1 MSRFRVADCR
11 SRVETKPSE
20 SAPRVNAIPNSEE
33 REFQMTSQQL
43 SVKVAINSRRL
54 VLERTDKIFSNL
66 TEEQLLKEVAP
77 GKNRLIY
84 LWRHLTASQDAMF
97 PIFVLGPRLHPGTR

>member
-11 SRVETKPSE
+11 SRVETKPTE

-43 SVKVAINSRRL
+43 SVKVAINSWRL

-66 TEEQLLKEVAP
+66 TEEQLLTEVAP
-77 GKNRLIY
+77 GKNRLTYRWGHI
-84 LWRHLTASQDAMF
+84 TASHNGRF
-97 PIFVLGPRLHPGTR
+97 PILGL